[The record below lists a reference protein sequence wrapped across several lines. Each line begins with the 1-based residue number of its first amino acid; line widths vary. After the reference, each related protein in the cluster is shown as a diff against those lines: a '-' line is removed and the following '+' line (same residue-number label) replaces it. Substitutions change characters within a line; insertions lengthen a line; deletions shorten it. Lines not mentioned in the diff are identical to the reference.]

1 MKKRNLNII
10 LVTFIIIFTIVLFC
24 IIDFMNHFNKKND
37 TKRNSSINNNEECCK
52 GCMWGDTIE
61 LLKNTETA
69 WNLTE
74 VNDNGEYVSDGHS
87 FMNFHGTGKDRFAF
101 FKNAIDGST
110 ISEVRGEFSI
120 NKKNE
125 IILIPDDNKNSK
137 ITCKLGT
144 EKDLIAVMHCDNN
157 FGTFTLQ
164 KQGTIE
170 LPSIIK
176 DTVSKTKTIIVRN
189 YTSKESKKITEE
201 KEINIL
207 LSVISNAKV
216 WTGAVTLPSP
226 LYELEL
232 LDENNN
238 SIVKIEYNPNH
249 YFSLEIN
256 NKDYELINIDKD
268 LLNTILVK

>member
-52 GCMWGDTIE
+52 GCMCGDTIE

-189 YTSKESKKITEE
+189 YTSRSEERRVGKEC
-201 KEINIL
+201 
-207 LSVISNAKV
+207 
-216 WTGAVTLPSP
+216 
-226 LYELEL
+226 
-232 LDENNN
+232 
-238 SIVKIEYNPNH
+238 
-249 YFSLEIN
+249 
-256 NKDYELINIDKD
+256 
-268 LLNTILVK
+268 